1 MKPAKMCTLLTYA
14 FVSGRP
20 QVGSSELSN
29 KKEKEGRW
37 RREERE
43 GGKKRNV
50 SDSLCPQN

>member
-1 MKPAKMCTLLTYA
+1 MKPAKMCALMTYA